1 MATKDIDLE
10 FRSNSRFGYCNTNYA
25 MLALVIE
32 KNQFIISRCHE
43 KIVFKPLGMT
53 NTYVFDYEKT
63 NQQLHLIE
71 EFLYELGLLRCD
83 IRR

>member
-32 KNQFIISRCHE
+32 K
-43 KIVFKPLGMT
+43 KPIYHIKMP
-53 NTYVFDYEKT
+53 
-63 NQQLHLIE
+63 
-71 EFLYELGLLRCD
+71 
-83 IRR
+83 